1 MVTAVTTWASGT
13 MCNMG
18 VGEFGVVSKRRPRT
32 QKAEHMG
39 SSGRK
44 LEDQNS
50 GRNCRVH
57 AQLRRFL
64 RES

>member
-1 MVTAVTTWASGT
+1 
-13 MCNMG
+13 MG

-50 GRNCRVH
+50 GRNSRVH